1 MRFISSLKL
10 AAAVSMAAAL
20 LSFQDLAVA
29 RPLDDVVKSGYID
42 IAVYEDFK
50 PYSWSEN
57 GEPKGIDVDIAREV
71 AKRMKLEPRIV
82 VRRAGETLDADLR
95 YNIWRGELSTFKMVD
110 VMFHVPQDKA
120 LHELQPGEVEPRN
133 DLVHFCCAYQQEK
146 FGVIADPKVLTVNTF
161 APFVYNKIGVEVDT
175 VPDFFLTQ
183 AFSGQLAQSVVR
195 APTFAATE
203 KLWDD
208 NEV

>member
-57 GEPKGIDVDIAREV
+57 G
-71 AKRMKLEPRIV
+71 
-82 VRRAGETLDADLR
+82 
-95 YNIWRGELSTFKMVD
+95 
-110 VMFHVPQDKA
+110 
-120 LHELQPGEVEPRN
+120 
-133 DLVHFCCAYQQEK
+133 
-146 FGVIADPKVLTVNTF
+146 
-161 APFVYNKIGVEVDT
+161 
-175 VPDFFLTQ
+175 
-183 AFSGQLAQSVVR
+183 
-195 APTFAATE
+195 
-203 KLWDD
+203 
-208 NEV
+208 